1 MPPLRECPK
10 LDASVHNQTD
20 CLRENHAI
28 DRMAAFQIAGPGSG
42 LAETHPL
49 RKFGSE
55 FSVQGEDPIRHH
67 VRRKVRYGVMVNPAS
82 HTKFLTDPR
91 VKGVRRSYDH
101 VLMFAQTTSASVSS
115 ATSSLASSGN
125 HRDTSWTSTFSRY
138 NS

>member
-1 MPPLRECPK
+1 
-10 LDASVHNQTD
+10 
-20 CLRENHAI
+20 
-28 DRMAAFQIAGPGSG
+28 MAAS
-42 LAETHPL
+42 HPL

-91 VKGVRRSYDH
+91 VKGIRRSYDH
-101 VLMFAQTTSASVSS
+101 VLMFAQTTSASVLS

-125 HRDTSWTSTFSRY
+125 VIFGYLNWTPLVGPVAGVRNSRCV
-138 NS
+138 